1 MTLRDLF
8 WLDVGSLLSFA
19 GMVLGHRLTKRAFR
33 LHEARISGQR

>member
-1 MTLRDLF
+1 MTKRDLF

-19 GMVLGHRLTKRAFR
+19 GMLLGRSLALRHAR